1 MVVIV
6 LLRSDYG
13 PSELAAVPLGRW
25 DEPRRQEV
33 DISIPRERV
42 SEMIGAHHLCVF
54 TVIMCDMHVDEY

>member
-1 MVVIV
+1 MVIIF
-6 LLRSDYG
+6 LRSDYG

-42 SEMIGAHHLCVF
+42 SEIP
-54 TVIMCDMHVDEY
+54 